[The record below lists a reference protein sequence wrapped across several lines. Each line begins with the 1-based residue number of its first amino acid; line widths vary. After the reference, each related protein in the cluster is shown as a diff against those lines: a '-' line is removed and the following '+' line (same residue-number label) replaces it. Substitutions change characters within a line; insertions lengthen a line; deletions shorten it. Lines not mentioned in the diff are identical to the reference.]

1 MFLDKKLMFNINL
14 FYTHV
19 KDYQAT
25 TSVID
30 NTTATGYRSQLGN
43 IPGIDLMGV
52 ELDSA
57 YYPTSYLSF
66 NLGGSYNHAR
76 YSDWHNATCP
86 VESTQAVCDNTGKQ
100 IVGAPEL
107 TGIFGVDVHKPID
120 YGLTAHGWVNSVVRS
135 SQNLDSLLSVYGK
148 QSTYQVTDIGV
159 GLFTGQKNR
168 YEVNLV
174 GNNIFDTRYT
184 TSVTSF
190 STSAPV
196 GYDGLGL
203 RRYVGLVLRA
213 SF

>member
-1 MFLDKKLMFNINL
+1 LNVNL

-25 TSVID
+25 TSVVD
-30 NTTATGYRSQLGN
+30 KTTTTGYRSQLGN
-43 IPGIDLMGV
+43 IPGIDAMGV

-66 NLGGSYNHAR
+66 NAGGSYNHAR
-76 YSDWHNATCP
+76 YSDWGTATCP
-86 VESTQAVCDNTGKQ
+86 VENTTQTICDNTGKQ

-107 TGIFGVDVHKPID
+107 TGIFGVDVYKPVN

-135 SQNLDSLLSVYGK
+135 SQNLDSLLSIYGK
-148 QSTYQVTDIGV
+148 QSAYQVTDIGV
-159 GLFTGQKNR
+159 GVFTGKKNK

-174 GNNIFDTRYT
+174 GNNIFDTKYT
-184 TSVTSF
+184 TSVNAY
-190 STSAPV
+190 STTGPV
-196 GYDGLGL
+196 GYDGLGA

-213 SF
+213 NF